1 MLHRIPWRV
10 VAPLFFVLAAVLLWF
25 FGWRSYAVLHAVPA
39 QTALVLSFSNVS
51 QLQAAFPADAEGL
64 AGLSALQAS
73 RADAEQATGLVQ
85 ANLRANWHQCPV
97 VAAFSL
103 HPNDSLHAVF
113 AVDAGRGF
121 DLSEAF
127 AQDSMRVTS
136 AVFKGHTIYTVQ
148 QPGHGLMVFA
158 ARRNV
163 VLVSRFSY
171 LVEEALLQLAKRD
184 PWWTQQAALAKAPFC
199 AILRTNVL
207 AERCRGR
214 MAPGWEHLPDWMARQ
229 CEAVVAGFDGQQW
242 QVALRTTRSGTAQS
256 GQMPRHNMAA
266 VLPDNTALLAW
277 AGTGKPEAL
286 ATFATDSRR
295 DDAFRQYVTPWVGKE
310 AAIVIVEPYSPAMHD
325 DRFWVC
331 AVRDEALARKHLQ
344 AYGDQTG
351 LLRRYEYQTFEVR
364 QFLSRALLEPLLTDQ
379 QQDFQNPAC
388 VLLDGYAVFAANTSA
403 LELWLDKYIVN
414 QTLANLPDYLLLLQN
429 LPEQGDR
436 FLYLNSAHLPLL
448 LKQVFAPDFSTRH
461 AADAARVQQTGQ
473 FAFDLRQK
481 NQSAWSGTVARH
493 AGSVAATSA
502 SILWKTPLSSAA
514 IGQPFVVRAA
524 DPSESAL
531 LVQDEQ
537 FQLYRLTLG
546 GNILWRKQ
554 LDQPILSAVQ
564 GIDFFDNGGLCYL
577 FNTADALWV
586 IDDEGREVVGY
597 PLRLQSP
604 ATNGVT
610 AVDFDGNHRY
620 NLFVACANGN
630 LYGFDQ
636 YGRPLSGW
644 NPQTGVGRVKHPLV
658 HFNRDNK
665 DYLAVINLDGRLAVF
680 NRNGSPHFAPLAFE
694 GNFFVSPPQFDAVSE
709 SPRLVCM
716 NAAGRAYVCNLSG
729 QTFHLELGTPNKG
742 EHTLVLDNFFGDARR
757 DYAVVSGSSLVISGY
772 EGKRFV
778 KKHTSAFSTPPDT
791 LFSAGQ
797 GRWLGALS
805 REKRQVFLLNGR
817 GQMHSGFPLAGT
829 TPFVIHPLQP
839 DRPGYMLVAGNGA
852 NVYAYKVAG

>member
-39 QTALVLSFSNVS
+39 QTALALSFSNAD

-64 AGLSALQAS
+64 AGLSTWQAG
-73 RADAEQATGLVQ
+73 RADAEQAVALLK
-85 ANLRANWHQCPV
+85 ADIRAAWRQCPV

-103 HPNDSLHAVF
+103 HPNDSLRAVF
-113 AVDAGRGF
+113 AVDAGRGL

-127 AQDSMRVTS
+127 ARDSVRVTS

-148 QPGHGLMVFA
+148 QPGRGPMVFA

-184 PWWTQQAALAKAPFC
+184 PWWSRQAGLVKAPFC
-199 AILRTNVL
+199 AILRTAIL
-207 AERCRGR
+207 AERCRGQ
-214 MAPGWEHLPDWMARQ
+214 MALGWEHLPDWMARQ
-229 CEAVVAGFDGQQW
+229 CEALVAGFDGQQW
-242 QVALRTTRSGTAQS
+242 QVALRTTRSETAPS

-286 ATFATDSRR
+286 ATFATGSDA
-295 DDAFRQYVTPWVGKE
+295 AFRQYVAPWAGKE
-310 AAIVIVEPYSPAMHD
+310 AAFVVVEPYSPAMRD

-331 AVRDEALARKHLQ
+331 AVRDEALARKRLN

-364 QFLSRALLEPLLTDQ
+364 QFLSRALLEPLLADH

-388 VLLDGYAVFAANTSA
+388 VLLDGYAVFAASTSA

-414 QTLANLPDYLLLLQN
+414 QTLANLPDYLLLNQDLS
-429 LPEQGDR
+429 EQGNR

-448 LKQVFAPDFSTRH
+448 LKQVFAPDFSARH
-461 AADAARVQQTGQ
+461 AADAAHAQQTGLLGL
-473 FAFDLRQK
+473 DLRQIAQ
-481 NQSAWSGTVARH
+481 NAWSGTVARR
-493 AGSVAATSA
+493 AGSTIATSA
-502 SILWKTPLSSAA
+502 SILWKTPLGSAA
-514 IGQPFVVRAA
+514 ITQPFWVQAA
-524 DPSESAL
+524 NPAESSIV
-531 LVQDEQ
+531 VQDEQ
-537 FQLYRLTLG
+537 FQLYRLTPG

-554 LDQPILSAVQ
+554 LDQPILSDVQ
-564 GIDFFDNGGLCYL
+564 GIDFFGNGGLCYL

-604 ATNGVT
+604 ATNGVA
-610 AVDFDGNHRY
+610 AVDFAGNHRY
-620 NLFVACANGN
+620 ALFVACANGN

-644 NPQTGVGRVKHPLV
+644 NPQTGIGRVKHPLI
-658 HFNRDNK
+658 HFSRDNK
-665 DYLAVINLDGRLAVF
+665 DYLAVLNLDGRLAVF
-680 NRNGSPHFAPLAFE
+680 NRNGTPHFAPLAFE
-694 GNFFVSPPQFDAVSE
+694 GDFSLSPPQFDAVSE
-709 SPRLVCM
+709 SPRIVCL

-729 QTFHLELGTPNKG
+729 QTFQLELGTKSKG

-757 DYAVVSGSSLVISGY
+757 DYAVLGGTSLVISGY
-772 EGKRFV
+772 EGKSFV
-778 KKHTSAFSTPPDT
+778 KKHTSTFSASPDT
-791 LFSAGQ
+791 LFSVGNAG
-797 GRWLGALS
+797 WLGALN
-805 REKRQVFLLNGR
+805 REKRQVFLLNGS
-817 GQMHSGFPLAGT
+817 GQAHAGFPLAGT
-829 TPFVIHPLQP
+829 TPFGVHPLPP
-839 DRPGYMLVAGNGA
+839 DRPGYMLVVGNGA
-852 NVYAYKVAG
+852 SVYAYKVSG